1 MPVQS
6 ALVISNTLQTEFS
19 DLSYNAGERAAR
31 EYSFVNTN
39 QVYDQFII
47 DRQAERKKEALAHKD
62 KVISKSKVQKYVDVA
77 LRRGVFRRIYAVKGN
92 PNKNNLLRL
101 DGNNKV
107 LNQKNVVQVPNIGSS
122 LPTSDI
128 AYNYSMPSS
137 RKINDTI
144 IKLQDRLDWEIV
156 DKSKILVPLVPNNPK
171 YAEPVNT
178 NILGG
183 RLLLDVYYDPTIPNE
198 EQVVRTYKVKEQL
211 IVTSQMAEM
220 FAIDILNTYTE
231 EQIEE
236 EFGKTFRQV
245 YTEQSNW
252 RRSNIDQAY
261 HYDVPYPTQS
271 GPHLSS
277 IYITGYSDDDT
288 FLVFRG
294 YAGSAQNVVGYQ
306 RAINDVA
313 TGTLHGLGM
322 VKDYWA
328 PPRDK
333 PVITLIGS
341 SSVSVFRG
349 TTYSDQGATAVDI
362 DGQDITSSIVTVNP
376 VDITTSN
383 TYTVTYNVTN
393 QGIAA
398 NQVTRTVIVNTDNV
412 KPSIVLTG
420 SSTVTVTKDST
431 YTDAGATASDNVDG
445 NLTSSIVTV
454 NPVNTSNVGTY
465 TVTYNVSDQQG
476 NAANQVTRTV
486 IVSLA
491 PDTTKPIITLIG
503 SSSVTVS
510 HGTTYTDAGAT
521 ASDIRDGNITSSITT
536 VNPVNTSNVGTYTVT
551 YNVSDQA
558 GNAADQVTRTVTVTD
573 NTKPTITLIGS
584 PSVSITQGSTY
595 TDGGAT
601 ASDAVDGNITNK
613 IVTVNPVNTANTG
626 TYTITY
632 DISDQAGNVAD
643 QVTRSVTVAAARTD
657 YYVTAGPGSG
667 IPFTFY
673 SDSAGTTTVSLENL
687 LQTGKLYR
695 FYIYNNQ
702 TSLPLWLDPLQ
713 SGATATPSTTGLSH
727 TNGITGSQ
735 YIDLNLNNVII
746 GDHID
751 IRNTTTFAGKLI
763 PVTHATTPSYTVTG
777 FPHYNSNRTIAE
789 LYNNGNGYNWAGVTG
804 VTLTR
809 LPSYVTVTISGSS
822 ALNVEL
828 AGDVSW
834 SITANQYNNRS
845 SQPSTIVDSYVY
857 YYRNPTTSARTY
869 SYIFITIDNS

>member
-183 RLLLDVYYDPTIPNE
+183 RLLLDVYYNPTIPNE

-322 VKDYWA
+322 VKDYWS

-333 PVITLIGS
+333 PIITLIGS
-341 SSVSVFRG
+341 SSVSVF
-349 TTYSDQGATAVDI
+349 
-362 DGQDITSSIVTVNP
+362 
-376 VDITTSN
+376 
-383 TYTVTYNVTN
+383 
-393 QGIAA
+393 
-398 NQVTRTVIVNTDNV
+398 
-412 KPSIVLTG
+412 
-420 SSTVTVTKDST
+420 
-431 YTDAGATASDNVDG
+431 
-445 NLTSSIVTV
+445 
-454 NPVNTSNVGTY
+454 
-465 TVTYNVSDQQG
+465 
-476 NAANQVTRTV
+476 
-486 IVSLA
+486 
-491 PDTTKPIITLIG
+491 
-503 SSSVTVS
+503 
-510 HGTTYTDAGAT
+510 
-521 ASDIRDGNITSSITT
+521 
-536 VNPVNTSNVGTYTVT
+536 
-551 YNVSDQA
+551 
-558 GNAADQVTRTVTVTD
+558 
-573 NTKPTITLIGS
+573 
-584 PSVSITQGSTY
+584 
-595 TDGGAT
+595 
-601 ASDAVDGNITNK
+601 
-613 IVTVNPVNTANTG
+613 
-626 TYTITY
+626 
-632 DISDQAGNVAD
+632 
-643 QVTRSVTVAAARTD
+643 
-657 YYVTAGPGSG
+657 
-667 IPFTFY
+667 
-673 SDSAGTTTVSLENL
+673 
-687 LQTGKLYR
+687 
-695 FYIYNNQ
+695 
-702 TSLPLWLDPLQ
+702 
-713 SGATATPSTTGLSH
+713 
-727 TNGITGSQ
+727 
-735 YIDLNLNNVII
+735 
-746 GDHID
+746 
-751 IRNTTTFAGKLI
+751 
-763 PVTHATTPSYTVTG
+763 
-777 FPHYNSNRTIAE
+777 
-789 LYNNGNGYNWAGVTG
+789 
-804 VTLTR
+804 
-809 LPSYVTVTISGSS
+809 
-822 ALNVEL
+822 
-828 AGDVSW
+828 
-834 SITANQYNNRS
+834 
-845 SQPSTIVDSYVY
+845 
-857 YYRNPTTSARTY
+857 
-869 SYIFITIDNS
+869 

>member
-39 QVYDQFII
+39 QSYIQFTI
-47 DRQAERKKEALAHKD
+47 DRQAERKKKALEHKD

-101 DGNNKV
+101 DGNNNV
-107 LNQKNVVQVPNIGSS
+107 LNQKNVVQIPNIGSS

-183 RLLLDVYYDPTIPNE
+183 RLLLDVYYDPSIPNE

-236 EFGKTFRQV
+236 EFGQTFRQV

-288 FLVFRG
+288 FLIFRG

-322 VKDYWA
+322 VKDYWV

-333 PVITLIGS
+333 PVITLIGP

-362 DGQDITSSIVTVNP
+362 SGQDITSSIVTVNP

-476 NAANQVTRTV
+476 NAANQVTR
-486 IVSLA
+486 
-491 PDTTKPIITLIG
+491 
-503 SSSVTVS
+503 SVTV
-510 HGTTYTDAGAT
+510 
-521 ASDIRDGNITSSITT
+521 
-536 VNPVNTSNVGTYTVT
+536 
-551 YNVSDQA
+551 
-558 GNAADQVTRTVTVTD
+558 
-573 NTKPTITLIGS
+573 
-584 PSVSITQGSTY
+584 
-595 TDGGAT
+595 
-601 ASDAVDGNITNK
+601 
-613 IVTVNPVNTANTG
+613 
-626 TYTITY
+626 
-632 DISDQAGNVAD
+632 VAE
-643 QVTRSVTVAAARTD
+643 RTD

-667 IPFTFY
+667 IPFTYY
-673 SDSAGTTTVSLENL
+673 SDSAGTTTVSIENL
-687 LQTGKLYR
+687 LQTGKSYR

-702 TSLPLWLDPLQ
+702 TSLPIWLDPLQ

-735 YIDLNLNNVII
+735 YIDLDLSNVII

-777 FPHYNSNRTIAE
+777 YNHYNSNRTIAE
-789 LYNNGNGYNWAGVTG
+789 LYNNGNGYSWAGVAG

-822 ALNVEL
+822 ALNVGL

-857 YYRNPTTSARTY
+857 YYTNPTTTERSY
-869 SYIFITIDNS
+869 GYIFITIDNS